1 MTENKLLYKKMEMEE
16 IIVFSQKED
25 YKAIEELIRRI
36 QKDVYATISYMAHSS
51 EVVNDLTQEVLF
63 KVAKN
68 IQHLKSPKCFKGWL
82 NHIIT
87 NTYYDEVRKRKKKPI
102 TVPLEYDCEAI
113 NINIKFDIPDPKS
126 KPFEKCVTS
135 ECEKLIKT
143 AILNLPEV
151 FKIAII
157 LREFQG
163 LTYEEI
169 AHTTNS
175 TVGTVKSRIARARIK
190 LQEIL
195 KNYK

>member
-1 MTENKLLYKKMEMEE
+1 MELEE

-25 YKAIEELIRRI
+25 YKALEELIRRI
-36 QKDVYATISYMAHSS
+36 QKDVFATISYLADSK

-87 NTYYDEVRKRKKKPI
+87 NSYYDEVRKRKKKPVTI
-102 TVPLEYDCEAI
+102 PLEYDCEKI
-113 NINIKFDIPDPKS
+113 NVNVKIDIPDPKG
-126 KPFEKCVTS
+126 KPFDKCVTT
-135 ECEKLIKT
+135 ECEKFIKS
-143 AILNLPEV
+143 AILALPEV
-151 FKIAII
+151 FKVAII

-163 LTYEEI
+163 LSYEEI

-175 TVGTVKSRIARARIK
+175 SVGTVKSRIARARIK
-190 LQEIL
+190 LQEVL